1 MTKHEVEALP
11 YDKKALAPY
20 ISENTLNF
28 HYDKHH
34 KGYAN
39 NLNNLLSDGGELS
52 GKSIIDIMH
61 KTVDKPDKVA
71 IYNNAAQVWNHTFFW
86 NSMTPNGGGMP
97 EGQLAEKINNDF
109 GSFDKFASEFKA
121 AGATVFGS
129 GYAWLVLN
137 NNKLEVVKSFNAGN
151 PITSG
156 KIPLMTIDVWEH
168 AYYLDYQNRRPDF
181 IGVFLEK
188 LVNWRFIEN
197 NLIKQVNK

>member
-1 MTKHEVEALP
+1 MKKYEVEALP
-11 YDKKALAPY
+11 YDKKALVPH
-20 ISENTLNF
+20 ISENTLNYHF
-28 HYDKHH
+28 DKHH

-39 NLNNLLSDGGELS
+39 NLNNLLNENDELM
-52 GKSIIDIMH
+52 GQTILDIMH
-61 KTVDKPDKVA
+61 KTVDKPDKVP

-86 NSMTPNGGGMP
+86 NSMKPNGGGLP
-97 EGQLAEKINNDF
+97 KGQLADKINNDF
-109 GSFDKFASEFKA
+109 GGFDKFASEFKA

-156 KIPLMTIDVWEH
+156 KTPLLTIDVWEH

-188 LVNWRFIEN
+188 LINWQFVEEN
-197 NLIKQVNK
+197 LMKQANK